1 MRHITQAHMSALVEE
16 LRKEAAFP
24 LSSIRRLIP
33 AVREG
38 LGSRMGTYGGKLA
51 VGAGAGA
58 LVGAGTAE
66 PGERLQGASK
76 GALIGG
82 GLTGAGLLATKGGR
96 EAASKASKKF
106 WDRSKYQFTGHGLE
120 GAPAERLA
128 KARELGVLPEL
139 AEKPSTADLGRNA
152 AQQHAFEQGWLTV
165 PGAIHGMV
173 THPGK
178 MLHNSWN
185 RMGTLEKGLTGAAGV
200 GIGLDAA
207 RPSEPGGP
215 GRLERTLGDAAGTL
229 GYTVGPAG
237 LLPSALLGHWAG
249 KAGAGVG
256 RTLGNLAPGP
266 SAQAMPEAFTPS
278 AGVAV

>member
-1 MRHITQAHMSALVEE
+1 MRHITQAHMNALVEQ
-16 LRKEAAFP
+16 LQKEAAFP
-24 LSSIRRLIP
+24 LSNIRRLIP

-38 LGSRMGTYGGKLA
+38 LSSRMSTYGGKLA

-66 PGERLQGASK
+66 PGERLQGASR
-76 GALIGG
+76 GALVGG
-82 GLTGAGLLATKGGR
+82 GLTGIGLLATKGGR
-96 EAASKASKKF
+96 EAASKATKKF
-106 WDRSKYQFTGHGLE
+106 WDRSKYQFTGHGIE
-120 GAPAERLA
+120 GTPAERLT

-139 AEKPSTADLGRNA
+139 AVKPSASDLTRAA

-165 PGAIHGMV
+165 PGAVHGMV

-185 RMGTLEKGLTGAAGV
+185 RMGQTEKGLTGAAGV

-215 GRLERTLGDAAGTL
+215 GRIERTLGDAASTV
-229 GYTVGPAG
+229 GYTVGPSG
-237 LLPSALLGHWAG
+237 LLPSYLLGHWAG

-256 RTLGNLAPGP
+256 KTIGNLVPNSA
-266 SAQAMPEAFTPS
+266 AQAMPETLMQGS
-278 AGVAV
+278 VQ

>member
-1 MRHITQAHMSALVEE
+1 MRHITQTHMSAL
-16 LRKEAAFP
+16 LDQLYKEAAFP
-24 LSSIRRLIP
+24 LASIRRLIP

-38 LGSRMGTYGGKLA
+38 LSSRMGTYGGKLA

-66 PGERLQGASK
+66 PGDRLRGASK
-76 GALIGG
+76 GALVGG

-96 EAASKASKKF
+96 EAAGKATKKF
-106 WDRSKYQFTGHGLE
+106 WDRSKYQFTGHGIE
-120 GAPAERLA
+120 GNPAERLT

-139 AEKPSTADLGRNA
+139 AAKPSASDLTRDA
-152 AQQHAFEQGWLTV
+152 AHQHAFEQDWLSV

-185 RMGTLEKGLTGAAGV
+185 RMGQLEKGLTGAAGV
-200 GIGLDAA
+200 GIGMDAA

-215 GRLERTLGDAAGTL
+215 GRLERTLGDAASTV
-229 GYTVGPAG
+229 GYTVGPSG
-237 LLPSALLGHWAG
+237 LLPSFLMGHWAG
-249 KAGAGVG
+249 KAGEGVG
-256 RTLGNLAPGP
+256 RTLGHLAPNSGA
-266 SAQAMPEAFTPS
+266 SAITPD
-278 AGVAV
+278 AGVVG

>member
-1 MRHITQAHMSALVEE
+1 MRYITQTHMRALVDQ
-16 LRKEAAFP
+16 LQKEAAFP
-24 LSSIRRLIP
+24 LAGIRRLIP

-38 LGSRMGTYGGKLA
+38 LSSRMGTYGGKLA

-66 PGERLQGASK
+66 PGERLRGASK
-76 GALIGG
+76 GALVGG
-82 GLTGAGLLATKGGR
+82 GLTGAGLLATRGGR
-96 EAASKASKKF
+96 EAAGKASKKF
-106 WDRSKYQFTGHGLE
+106 WDRSKYQFTGHGIE
-120 GAPAERLA
+120 GTAEEQLT
-128 KARELGVLPEL
+128 KARELGVLPEK
-139 AEKPSTADLGRNA
+139 AAKPSASDLARDA
-152 AQQHAFEQGWLTV
+152 ASQHAFQQGWLTV
-165 PGAIHGMV
+165 PGAVHGMV

-185 RMGTLEKGLTGAAGV
+185 RMDTLTKGLTGAAGV

-215 GRLERTLGDAAGTL
+215 GRLERTLGDAAGTV

-256 RTLGNLAPGP
+256 RTLGNLMPNS
-266 SAQAMPEAFTPS
+266 SAQAMPETLMPGS
-278 AGVAV
+278 MQ

>member
-1 MRHITQAHMSALVEE
+1 MNALVEE
-16 LRKEAAFP
+16 LQKEAAFP
-24 LSSIRRLIP
+24 LSSIRKLIP
-33 AVREG
+33 VVREG
-38 LGSRMGTYGGKLA
+38 FGNRMGTYGGKLA

-66 PGERLQGASK
+66 PGERLQGASR
-76 GALIGG
+76 GALVGG

-96 EAASKASKKF
+96 EAAGKATKKF
-106 WDRSKYQFTGHGLE
+106 WDRSKYQFTGHGIE
-120 GAPAERLA
+120 GNPAERLT

-139 AEKPSTADLGRNA
+139 AAKPSASDLTRDA
-152 AQQHAFEQGWLTV
+152 AHQHAFEQGWLSV
-165 PGAIHGMV
+165 PGAVHGMV

-185 RMGTLEKGLTGAAGV
+185 RMGQLEKGLTGAAGV

-215 GRLERTLGDAAGTL
+215 GRLERTLGDAAGTV

-256 RTLGNLAPGP
+256 RTIGNLVPNPG
-266 SAQAMPEAFTPS
+266 AQAVPETLAS
-278 AGVAV
+278 GGLS

>member
-1 MRHITQAHMSALVEE
+1 MRFITQTHMHALVEQ
-16 LRKEAAFP
+16 LQKEAAFP

-38 LGSRMGTYGGKLA
+38 LARHVGTYGGKLA

-66 PGERLQGASK
+66 PGDRLRGASK

-96 EAASKASKKF
+96 EAASKATRKF
-106 WDRSKYQFTGHGLE
+106 WDRSKYQFTGHGIE
-120 GAPAERLA
+120 GTAAERLT
-128 KARELGVLPEL
+128 KARELGVVPEL
-139 AEKPSTADLGRNA
+139 AAKPNA
-152 AQQHAFEQGWLTV
+152 GQQLRDVANQKAFEQGWMTV
-165 PGAIHGMV
+165 PGTVHGMV
-173 THPGK
+173 THPGQ

-185 RMGTLEKGLTGAAGV
+185 RMDTLTKGLTGAAGV
-200 GIGLDAA
+200 GIGLDALK
-207 RPSEPGGP
+207 PNEPGGP

-256 RTLGNLAPGP
+256 RTIGNLVPNPG
-266 SAQAMPEAFTPS
+266 AQAVPETLAS
-278 AGVAV
+278 GGLS